1 MVKNN
6 NCKGCGKELEW
17 YRGRPKEWCA
27 KCLYVDTLRRGRE
40 YYTKNRK
47 LRLKKSNEYRIKNK
61 EKVARLQ
68 RQRCKNYTPEQI
80 EERKTY
86 MKKYH
91 AKRKQLNKHST
102 SKR

>member
-1 MVKNN
+1 MAKKY

-40 YYTKNRK
+40 YYTKNK
-47 LRLKKSNEYRIKNK
+47 KSRLKKSNEYRIKNK
-61 EKVARLQ
+61 EKVTRLQ
-68 RQRCKNYTPEQI
+68 RQRYKNYTPEQI
-80 EERKTY
+80 QERKAY

-91 AKRKQLNKHST
+91 AKRKQLNKDKD
-102 SKR
+102 SKH